1 MGHGAGEAAPEI
13 PTRIGRTGERE
24 EGGAHSR
31 ERFRQEFHRHPEPER
46 RILGDEAGQDLN
58 LLPNL
63 LEFLERRR

>member
-1 MGHGAGEAAPEI
+1 MVR
-13 PTRIGRTGERE
+13 PTRPLLDRLEALQRR
-24 EGGAHSR
+24 HSIPEQRR